1 MIGFVIRPVL
11 AVIFLYPVHGEQ
23 LDQDFSLLSES
34 EEERK
39 EKDLELGK
47 DLYTIQQTIS
57 NACGTIALIH
67 ALANNLPAFK
77 FKEDSI
83 LKKFIDSTQDKS
95 PIERGL
101 LLEDELE
108 LAQAHE
114 ECAESGD
121 SLLEPERSNQHFIA
135 LIHHKNYLWKMD
147 GRKDK
152 HSIRV
157 NTATSDSV
165 LESVAEYAQAFM
177 KKNRKINDFAAM
189 ALSDYN

>member
-1 MIGFVIRPVL
+1 MLGFVIRPVL
-11 AVIFLYPVHGEQ
+11 AVIFLYPIHEQ

-47 DLYTIQQTIS
+47 DLYTIKQTIS

-67 ALANNLPAFK
+67 ALANNMSTLK

-95 PIERGL
+95 PEERGL
-101 LLEDELE
+101 LLEDEKE
-108 LAQAHE
+108 LGRAHE
-114 ECAESGD
+114 ECAESGE
-121 SLLEPERSNQHFIA
+121 SQLNMRPNQHFVA
-135 LIHHKNYLWKMD
+135 LVHHKNYLWKMG
-147 GRKDK
+147 GRKYG
-152 HSIRV
+152 IRV
-157 NTATSDSV
+157 NTATTDSV

-177 KKNRKINDFAAM
+177 KKNPKINDFAAM